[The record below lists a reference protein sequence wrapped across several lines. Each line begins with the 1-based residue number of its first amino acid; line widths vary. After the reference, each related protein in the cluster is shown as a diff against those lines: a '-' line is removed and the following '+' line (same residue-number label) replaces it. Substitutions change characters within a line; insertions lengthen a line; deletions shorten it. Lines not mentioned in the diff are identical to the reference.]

1 MVDLPRP
8 LTASPEPLSRGT
20 RLRPSFRRLRLPR
33 ILRGH
38 PGCPSARRWPW
49 TAISPPRRDGRPPF
63 WERPGRGAGGCQCNG
78 KGDIGRV
85 RSSVGSLRFHANR
98 GCFALGHGGF
108 DRKRIVDILRGI
120 AFHAVLPPP
129 GASRSQSASTNRR
142 GWKRLERVPAPLRK
156 SSAGAPTPAAEVGG
170 YGRRAAFPH

>member
-1 MVDLPRP
+1 M
-8 LTASPEPLSRGT
+8 
-20 RLRPSFRRLRLPR
+20 
-33 ILRGH
+33 
-38 PGCPSARRWPW
+38 
-49 TAISPPRRDGRPPF
+49 GRAAVNAM
-63 WERPGRGAGGCQCNG
+63 ERATTVV
-78 KGDIGRV
+78 IGRV
-85 RSSVGSLRFHANR
+85 RSSVGAYVFTPTEDVSLVPVEDIEPRKMDRRQH
-98 GCFALGHGGF
+98 LGHGGF

-129 GASRSQSASTNRR
+129 RASRSQSASTNRR

>member
-1 MVDLPRP
+1 MALDRNQSP
-8 LTASPEPLSRGT
+8 TAGRQATFLGKTGPWGGRLSMQM
-20 RLRPSFRRLRLPR
+20 
-33 ILRGH
+33 
-38 PGCPSARRWPW
+38 
-49 TAISPPRRDGRPPF
+49 
-63 WERPGRGAGGCQCNG
+63 ERATTVV
-78 KGDIGRV
+78 IGRV

-156 SSAGAPTPAAEVGG
+156 SSAGAQRPLLKLESPGAEVTLADCASPLQI
-170 YGRRAAFPH
+170 RLIQ